1 MRNRNF
7 TLIELLVVIAII
19 AILAA
24 MLLPALQ
31 QARERA
37 KTTGC
42 MTNMKSVNSAVQF
55 YCDDNDD
62 RYFTY
67 DWYLNGNTKK
77 WYDPA
82 GRKNPLYNYLG
93 IKDQGFY
100 FFTVARSGRHPLAC
114 PKRVYGDFVTD
125 TSYGT
130 SYGYSHVFYY
140 AVAGRKEKEG
150 PIGHLIEEFSDDDR
164 FFKDT
169 WEKAESEMQ
178 RLAFSGALSKIGGK
192 SSPECVFAGDLMN
205 QCTSS
210 AYGLEKFD
218 KAYEDGIFDKIF
230 ATNLTYHTKEILSR
244 EWYCNVNMSKYVS
257 YLIDTLNNDGSISTL
272 LNPVQKIHSLL
283 EKHND

>member
-1 MRNRNF
+1 MRIRDF

-82 GRKNPLYNYLG
+82 GQKNPLYNYLG

-140 AVAGRKEKEG
+140 AVAGRGYKRT
-150 PIGHLIEEFSDDDR
+150 R
-164 FFKDT
+164 FLMPSRTAFLGEAFQPYWGQGTSTSGVGSETTNDCHNG
-169 WEKAESEMQ
+169 EAMVAFCDGRAEPVPYIKIPNGTYAKRPNGKINSQ
-178 RLAFSGALSKIGGK
+178 HIFFVPFRNLS
-192 SSPECVFAGDLMN
+192 SSYPLR
-205 QCTSS
+205 
-210 AYGLEKFD
+210 YFD
-218 KAYEDGIFDKIF
+218 
-230 ATNLTYHTKEILSR
+230 
-244 EWYCNVNMSKYVS
+244 
-257 YLIDTLNNDGSISTL
+257 
-272 LNPVQKIHSLL
+272 
-283 EKHND
+283 